1 MKNVTHKGTIER
13 KEHVVFQKK
22 TFTGKNVRFQGSIVN
37 SIWTC
42 SNEIVI
48 PNEITI
54 PKMDFQ
60 DVCIFPNEIIM
71 MDSPAM
77 SPLAVQ
83 ISKTW

>member
-1 MKNVTHKGTIER
+1 MSPTKGPLKER
-13 KEHVVFQKK
+13 KMSSSKKK